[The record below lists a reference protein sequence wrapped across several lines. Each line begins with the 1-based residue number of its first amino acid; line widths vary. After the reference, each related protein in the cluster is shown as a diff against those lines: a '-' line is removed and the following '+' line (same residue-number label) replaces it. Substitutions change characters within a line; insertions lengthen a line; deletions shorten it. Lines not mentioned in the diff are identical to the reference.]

1 MHDRSP
7 NDLDPIAASL
17 VFVVA
22 VLVFVIIGTFVLIAR

>member
-7 NDLDPIAASL
+7 NDLDSIAASL

-22 VLVFVIIGTFVLIAR
+22 VLVLVIIGAFLLIAR